1 MGYTGLATFTATL
14 PLAKR
19 SITLML
25 AALLLIATGC
35 DSSGMEDDGDNNLPP
50 QVEIAR
56 VEITLQEIQ
65 VISDCDGGT
74 NPGDWQFQIAFVD
87 EGNSSLADPIDL
99 PQGAAFGVHTGQA
112 TELLTASDNNKINLG
127 QTVSFQRPREEGSG
141 FGLLFSGYEWDAVD
155 TPDPDMTNRSVTR
168 MHNYQDGRFDN
179 IIGTNEMTLG
189 GGRCEA
195 LLRYTVTVQ

>member
-1 MGYTGLATFTATL
+1 MKHLFHTPATSTTFIKASRTAMLLAV
-14 PLAKR
+14 
-19 SITLML
+19 
-25 AALLLIATGC
+25 LLFLATGC
-35 DSSGMEDDGDNNLPP
+35 DSSAMEDDDNSLPP
-50 QVEIAR
+50 PVENAR
-56 VEITLQEIQ
+56 VEIALQEIQ

-87 EGNSSLADPIDL
+87 EGNAALADPLNL
-99 PQGAAFGVHTGQA
+99 PQGTLFGTYTGQA

-127 QTVSFQRPREEGSG
+127 QTVSFQRLREDGSG

-155 TPDPDMTNRSVTR
+155 SPDLDMTNLSVTR
-168 MHNYQDGRFDN
+168 MHTYQDGRFSD

>member
-1 MGYTGLATFTATL
+1 MTYAKPAPSKTTFANAL
-14 PLAKR
+14 GQ
-19 SITLML
+19 ITLL
-25 AALLLIATGC
+25 LTTLLLFTTGC
-35 DSSGMEDDGDNNLPP
+35 DSSGMEGDGNDNLPP
-50 QVEIAR
+50 QVEMAR

-87 EGNSSLADPIDL
+87 EGNATLADPLSL
-99 PQGAAFGVHTGQA
+99 PQGSQFGTYTGQA
-112 TELLTASDNNKINLG
+112 TELLTASDNNKVNLG
-127 QTVSFQRPREEGSG
+127 QTVSFQRPREDGSG

-155 TPDPDMTNRSVTR
+155 TPDPDMTDLSVTR

-189 GGRCEA
+189 SGRCEA
-195 LLRYTVTVQ
+195 MLRYTVTVQ

>member
-1 MGYTGLATFTATL
+1 MEYAKLITFTTRL
-14 PLAKR
+14 PLAK
-19 SITLML
+19 SGLTLML
-25 AALLLIATGC
+25 AALVLFSTGC

-50 QVEIAR
+50 QVEMAR

-74 NPGDWQFQIAFVD
+74 NPGDWQFQIAFVN
-87 EGNSSLADPIDL
+87 EGNSSLADPVNL
-99 PQGAAFGVHTGQA
+99 PQGTAFGVNTGQA
-112 TELLTASDNNKINLG
+112 TELLTASDNNKVNLG
-127 QTVSFQRPREEGSG
+127 QAVSFQRPREEGSG

-155 TPDPDMTNRSVTR
+155 APDPDMNNRSATR
-168 MHNYQDGRFDN
+168 MHNYENGRFDN